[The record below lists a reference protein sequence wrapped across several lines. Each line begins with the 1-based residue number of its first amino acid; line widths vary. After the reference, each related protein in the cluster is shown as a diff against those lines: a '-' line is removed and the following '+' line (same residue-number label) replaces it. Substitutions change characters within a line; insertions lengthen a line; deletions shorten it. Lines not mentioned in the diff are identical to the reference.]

1 MSVYQSKFLIPNS
14 TAVDFSSNQT
24 FTSVVQGSVITHY
37 QLLIKRVDTNAT
49 LYDSTKLAATPN
61 LYNDATL
68 SIIITG
74 GTITYKGEVKQQV
87 ITWSGSDYASTREI
101 LFYSDSLPSVSL
113 TVPATVTAKSVTFTS
128 TYTQAE
134 SVGIKKYIYYLYNTS
149 NEELDNSGDIYSAEL
164 AQEFDGFVDGLSYK
178 VECVVTDI
186 HGTTT
191 TTGKQSFTVDY
202 SKPIL
207 VITPSAVVN
216 NEESTVS
223 NQWAEAIQIIGTSS
237 GTISYVTD
245 HLEVGNTGLKINS
258 SGSATWTVAIPA
270 VFTQT
275 VLFNSDGFTSGRIIK
290 YDGAGGFYEIG
301 YDGNSFYF
309 IIEGNKISGK
319 PLTLGSGT
327 YLIAV
332 KYNEVMIIQNNTLI
346 DHIKLLG

>member
-1 MSVYQSKFLIPNS
+1 
-14 TAVDFSSNQT
+14 
-24 FTSVVQGSVITHY
+24 
-37 QLLIKRVDTNAT
+37 
-49 LYDSTKLAATPN
+49 
-61 LYNDATL
+61 
-68 SIIITG
+68 
-74 GTITYKGEVKQQV
+74 
-87 ITWSGSDYASTREI
+87 
-101 LFYSDSLPSVSL
+101 VS
-113 TVPATVTAKSVTFTS
+113 
-128 TYTQAE
+128 
-134 SVGIKKYIYYLYNTS
+134 IKKYIYYLYNTS